1 MGDVELVEE
10 WKSLKGIVEC
20 GDYYEISNL
29 GRLRSVDR
37 EVIARNGTVKRFKGM
52 IRKTKKNNRDYIM
65 ASLSQNNKDK
75 TLLIHRMVALA
86 FLPNVDNMPE
96 VNHID
101 GNKNNNRVDN
111 LEWMTSK
118 ENQAHARNNGLSN
131 QHGEN
136 SVNSKLTNKQAG
148 EIRKLWNN
156 GGISRNEL
164 SELFNVSVAVVGRI
178 LRNEAYTN

>member
-37 EVIARNGTVKRFKGM
+37 EVIAKNGTVRRFKGI

-65 ASLSQNNKDK
+65 ASLSLNDKDK
-75 TLLIHRMVALA
+75 TVLIHRMVALA
-86 FLPNVDNMPE
+86 FLPNIDNLPE

-101 GNKNNNRVDN
+101 GDKNNNRVDN

-118 ENQAHARNNGLSN
+118 ENQTHARNNGLSIQN
-131 QHGEN
+131 GEN
-136 SVNSKLTNKQAG
+136 SVNAKLTNEQAN
-148 EIRKLWNN
+148 EIRSLWNN
-156 GGISRNEL
+156 EGVSRIEL
-164 SELFNVSVAVVGRI
+164 SKKFNVSISVVARI
-178 LRNEAYTN
+178 LRNEAYIN